1 MLSKNWTKLTPSPR
15 NIAFAALVLMGAIA
29 VYNRVVAPHANYVL
43 AAQRYESVANKLIR
57 KKQAIIDDMKIK
69 KNELE
74 GLEEKLEQMRTN
86 LFEPIEAKE
95 FFSDI
100 EVMSGEAN
108 CIIYSLNFPPIDSA
122 LKGELPETSSHI
134 TAERANLSVVGNYK
148 NIITL
153 INRLQDRLEQ
163 VSIDSVSIEPI
174 EGNFDQLKCDI
185 ALMIY
190 VMHNL
195 GKELP

>member
-1 MLSKNWTKLTPSPR
+1 MLSENWKKSIRSSR
-15 NIAFAALVLMGAIA
+15 NVGFATLVLIGANA
-29 VYNRVVAPHANYVL
+29 VYNRVVAPHVNHLRV
-43 AAQRYESVANKLIR
+43 AQRYESVLGALAMENQIVSNDVTVKR
-57 KKQAIIDDMKIK
+57 REFE
-69 KNELE
+69 ELQ
-74 GLEEKLEQMRTN
+74 EKFKHINIE
-86 LFEPIEAKE
+86 LFEPNRAKE